1 MRNIM
6 NTAAAKTVLTLILLC
21 LTTGAV
27 LARQDTAAQQ
37 SAAAPVETA
46 AASAQP
52 SPRGPDLYRIGP
64 GDVLGIRVS
73 AGRFVP
79 ELSAESVEVDE
90 CGRIPLPSVQY
101 EQENEIQAAGL
112 TRVEL
117 AERLRNFYLKYK
129 RNPQVLVTIRAYN
142 SQPVVIQ
149 GAIMKPAQFQLRR
162 AVRLFELVQ
171 FYAGG
176 PTGKAGGHIQIA
188 RMPNFFACAPQ
199 GPAAQDDSQ
208 GGGIAFLDVD
218 LRELLKGSD
227 SANPYLQPG
236 DVITVLEAQE
246 AYIVG
251 NVLRPGPVLLNEEK
265 VTVWEAIA
273 RAGGTMPDTKRDKIR
288 VIRQKPGSGEKEEF
302 FVNLKA
308 IDDAIKGKGDQ
319 KVKAESLDIALQP
332 NDIVEVQTSGGKRF
346 LRSLMGT
353 VVPTMGQLPV
363 RVIQ

>member
-1 MRNIM
+1 MK
-6 NTAAAKTVLTLILLC
+6 TAAAKTVLTSILLC
-21 LTTGAV
+21 LAAGAT
-27 LARQDTAAQQ
+27 LSRQDAAAQQ
-37 SAAAPVETA
+37 AAAPVDAA

-79 ELSAESVEVDE
+79 ELSADSVEVDE

-129 RNPQVLVTIRAYN
+129 RNPQVLVTIKSYN

-149 GAIMKPAQFQLRR
+149 GAISKPAQFQLRR

-176 PTGKAGGHIQIA
+176 PTGKAGGRIQIA
-188 RMPNFFACAPQ
+188 RMPNFYACAPQ
-199 GPAAQDDSQ
+199 APAAQDDSQ

-227 SANPYLQPG
+227 RANPYLQPG

-246 AYIVG
+246 AYVVG

-288 VIRQKPGSGEKEEF
+288 VIRQKPGTDEKEEL

-319 KVKAESLDIALQP
+319 KVKAEALDIALQP
-332 NDIVEVQTSGGKRF
+332 NDIVEVQTSGGKRL